1 MARVRRVRQR
11 NRHGGKKSFFY
22 FRFFYFRFFYFRTGN
37 YNDDV
42 FCLLLQGYANAI
54 LASLKYLNEQ
64 VNSEI
69 LAETEQ
75 APLLE
80 VSLELV
86 VPDVQWSPE
95 IGESGDPERPG
106 VRDLINGWVRAF
118 QNTGTL
124 VRRLDIGEGNYMKEL
139 EEDFYILDGVSE
151 LQAVILANEAECVAF
166 KESYDCLLYTSPS
179 PRDLSTSRMPSSA

>member
-1 MARVRRVRQR
+1 M
-11 NRHGGKKSFFY
+11 
-22 FRFFYFRFFYFRTGN
+22 GN
-37 YNDDV
+37 YIDDV
-42 FCLLLQGYANAI
+42 FLYSQGYANAI

-64 VNSEI
+64 VNSKI

-124 VRRLDIGEGNYMKEL
+124 VRRLDICEGNYIGEL
-139 EEDFYILDGVSE
+139 CDIECGCSGHGTQTAIDAARTAGSCAAGSCTCEGNYAGEFCQHDCCGQLEHRNRTRIEAGEDGRG
-151 LQAVILANEAECVAF
+151 AVR
-166 KESYDCLLYTSPS
+166 SPAADV
-179 PRDLSTSRMPSSA
+179 PK